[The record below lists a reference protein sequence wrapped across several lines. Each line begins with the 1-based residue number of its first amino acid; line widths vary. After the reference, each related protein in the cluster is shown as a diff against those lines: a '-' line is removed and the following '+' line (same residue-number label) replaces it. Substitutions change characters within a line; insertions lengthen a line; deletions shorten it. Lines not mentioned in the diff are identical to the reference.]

1 MLSSHAGPRT
11 SASYN
16 IPTDATDATDA
27 GGQRAT
33 STSYSN
39 DGSVGGVVG
48 ISTVS
53 SPAQTAKAG
62 YVGQLYEVTALQ
74 LAASPATINE
84 TGTRQLS
91 AVQVL
96 DDDST
101 LAVSATSVTWSV
113 MADPFSGID
122 ASGLATAA
130 TVFEDSAATAQGAFE
145 GRTGQL
151 ALTVLDTIPDNF
163 GPYAADGLD
172 DAWQNQ
178 YFSADPSKA
187 APLLDPDGDGQNNFF
202 EWTAGLIP
210 TDPSSRF
217 LLRVEPVPGQ
227 PAQMNL
233 IFIPRFGDRSY
244 VVKFSTDLSPGP
256 WDPATVSVPS
266 DNGTERTVTD
276 TSASET
282 SKFWRVEITK
292 PQRIEATDVL
302 GEAVA

>member
-1 MLSSHAGPRT
+1 MKTTIPIALLLLTAAAVHAGPRS

-16 IPTDATDATDA
+16 VLTDTYDA
-27 GGQRAT
+27 GGKRAT

-48 ISTVS
+48 ISIVS

-62 YVGQLYEVTALQ
+62 YIGQLYEVTALQ
-74 LAASPATINE
+74 LGASPATINE

-91 AVQVL
+91 AAQVL

-101 LAVSATSVTWSV
+101 LAVSAASVTWSV
-113 MADPFSGID
+113 MAGPLSGIN

-151 ALTVLDTIPDNF
+151 ALTVLDSIPDNF
-163 GPYAADGLD
+163 GSYAADGLD

-178 YFSADPSKA
+178 YFSANPADA

-202 EWTAGLIP
+202 EFTAGLIP
-210 TDPSSRF
+210 TDPASRF
-217 LLRVEPVPGQ
+217 LLRVAPVPGQ
-227 PAQMNL
+227 PTQRNL
-233 IFIPRFGDRSY
+233 VFSPRFGDRSY

-276 TSASET
+276 TAASET
-282 SKFWRVEITK
+282 RKFYRVEITK
-292 PQRIEATDVL
+292 P
-302 GEAVA
+302 

>member
-1 MLSSHAGPRT
+1 MLAAHAGPRT

-16 IPTDATDATDA
+16 IPTDTTDA

-39 DGSVGGVVG
+39 DGSVGGVAG

-62 YVGQLYEVTALQ
+62 YIGQLYEVTALQ

-84 TGTRQLS
+84 TGTRQVS
-91 AVQVL
+91 AAQVL

-101 LAVSATSVTWSV
+101 LAVSAASVTWSV
-113 MADPFSGID
+113 MAGPLSGID

-130 TVFEDSAATAQGAFE
+130 TVFEDSAATAQGVFE
-145 GRTGQL
+145 GLTGQL

-163 GPYAADGLD
+163 GSYAADGLD
-172 DAWQNQ
+172 DAWQSQ
-178 YFSADPSKA
+178 HFSGNPADA

-202 EWTAGLIP
+202 EFTAGLIP
-210 TDPSSRF
+210 TDPASRF